1 MKSSPSSQPSDLD
14 AIVRSG
20 ATGLHPRRK
29 LYLAFAACVL
39 VLGIAYGCSRRA
51 DAASRAPTYV
61 TAPVTRGDITLT
73 ITATGNLEPTNEVTI
88 GSELSGTTLEV
99 FVDTND
105 RVTKGQP
112 LARLDTSKLQQQ
124 IRNNRAAVASA
135 KASVQQA
142 EATVAET
149 EATLARQQE
158 LQRISGGKMPSK
170 ADMDSSIA
178 TAARARA
185 TLASAQASVQQ
196 AEALVAM
203 NESDLAK
210 AIIRSPIDGIV
221 LTRSIEPGQT
231 VAASF
236 TAPELFVIAESLEQM
251 KLDVA
256 IAEADIARVAAGQ
269 PATFTVD
276 AWPGR
281 TYTAKVTKVSFGSS
295 TTDNVVTYDAE
306 LEVANSDLSLRPGMT
321 ATADIRVASA
331 KVSSPCLPRRCAT
344 PPSPPPA
351 PPLRKNP
358 SCKRSC
364 PARLASAATSAR
376 PPARS
381 ESSARARSGASSTG
395 NRSPSSSRP
404 ACPTAVTPR
413 SAARASPRG
422 SSSSPAPSPSHEH
435 RRPPH

>member
-51 DAASRAPTYV
+51 AAASRAPTYV

-321 ATADIRVASA
+321 ATADIRVAERKGVLTVPAAALRYAPVVAAGPAAPEKSFMQ
-331 KVSSPCLPRRCAT
+331 KIMPGPPRFGGN
-344 PPSPPPA
+344 
-351 PPLRKNP
+351 K
-358 SCKRSC
+358 
-364 PARLASAATSAR
+364 R
-376 PPARS
+376 PPTGEVRKLGEGKVWRLVDGQPQPLDLKTGLSDGRNTEISGEGVA
-381 ESSARARSGASSTG
+381 EGLVVITSS
-395 NRSPSSSRP
+395 
-404 ACPTAVTPR
+404 VTK
-413 SAARASPRG
+413 S
-422 SSSSPAPSPSHEH
+422 
-435 RRPPH
+435 